1 MTYTV
6 VEGFP
11 GGVDR
16 SRPIYAAGT
25 GTLWSGINGHLTRG
39 GDFEPRKAFVKVK
52 TLPPGTFGLSKSGT
66 DLLVF
71 ATTPVIPPT
80 GVVVQ
85 SLAHPDGVAM
95 SRLLSVDLFRSK
107 AYAIAEYVDGTVHH
121 FYDGTIISDW
131 VNGVVRAGMATN
143 AGTAAHLAALIDAD
157 PAYDAVA
164 VGNII
169 TIEAAVAGTPF
180 TISAFAENVEG
191 GANDQAIALNLIT
204 VNVPG
209 VAETLATGS
218 FRITGGTLSA
228 GVNKVTSVK
237 VNGVEILSTAVDW
250 GTSNSAT
257 ASAVATQIN
266 TFSSSPE
273 YTATFNG
280 STVVISAASGS
291 GASPNGLVVA
301 VTVGGDVTVD
311 SIVNMAGG
319 VNAVSGVKQKYIA
332 TINGTFNAGDRFGIT
347 LSGKKFGAEGNPS
360 TRATVARTHQRKVY
374 AGGKLLEFSGAD
386 TPAGWNRDTYA
397 GAGFIDPA
405 SQDGDADAVTGIG
418 KYLNYLAVATEN
430 SIQVWF
436 VDVDDA
442 ANTLV
447 QFIGEIGTRSP
458 KTMRNYGTLDLFLLS
473 QSGIRSLRSRTQI
486 NLAGV
491 NDVGTPIDGVVKD
504 QLATLTDAQVRECA
518 SIVEP
523 EDGRFWLSVGNKV
536 FVFSYFPTKKVSGWT
551 WYEPGVFFTDFVVIN
566 RKVYCRAGDDIYLY
580 GGEDGNTYEECDQEC
595 RLPFYSFGKPGHT
608 KGLAG
613 MDISTTGEWDVDVF
627 VDPNDPEGA
636 RERIGLMSGVTY
648 GLENIGAV
656 TSATHFS
663 VRLKRTAAG
672 AALVSNICTYYTPGS
687 AEG

>member
-1 MTYTV
+1 VTYTV

-52 TLPPGTFGLSKSGT
+52 TLPAGTFGLSKSGT

-71 ATTPVIPPT
+71 ASTVVAPPS

-85 SLAHPDGVAM
+85 QLTHPDGVAM

-107 AYAIAEYVDGTVHH
+107 AYTIAEYSDGSVHH
-121 FYDGTIISDW
+121 FYDGAIVQDW
-131 VNGVVRAGMATN
+131 VSGVARSAMTN
-143 AGTAAHLAALIDAD
+143 NSGIAAHLAALIDAD
-157 PAYDAVA
+157 AAYVA
-164 VGNII
+164 TSVGNVI

-180 TISAFAENVEG
+180 TISSYTANVEG
-191 GANDQAIALNLIT
+191 GADDQTITMALVT
-204 VNVPG
+204 SNVPG
-209 VAETLATGS
+209 VAETVATGS
-218 FRITGGTLSA
+218 FQITGGTLSA
-228 GVNKVTSVK
+228 GVNKITSVK
-237 VNGVEILSTAVDW
+237 VNGIEILNVAVDW
-250 GTSNSAT
+250 GTSHSAT

-266 TFSSSPE
+266 AYGSTPE
-273 YTATFNG
+273 YTASFNG
-280 STVVISAASGS
+280 ATVIISAAAASGT
-291 GASPNGLVVA
+291 SPNGFTVA
-301 VTVGGDVTVD
+301 VTVGGDVTVG

-319 VNAVSGVKQKYIA
+319 VAAVSGVKQKYTA
-332 TINGTFNAGDRFGIT
+332 TISGAFNPGDRFGIT
-347 LSGKKFGAEGNPS
+347 IDAKKFGAEGNPS

-386 TPAGWNRDTYA
+386 TPAGWNRDIYA

-405 SQDGDADAVTGIG
+405 SQDSDADAVTGIG

-447 QFIGEIGTRSP
+447 QYIGEIGTRSP
-458 KTMRNYGTLDLFLLS
+458 KTMRNYGTLDLFMLS
-473 QSGIRSLRSRTQI
+473 QSGIRSIRSRAQI

-491 NDVGTPIDGVVKD
+491 NDVGTPIDSVVKA
-504 QLATLTDAQVRECA
+504 QLDALTEAQVRECA

-523 EDGRFWLSVGNKV
+523 EDGRFWLTVGDKV

-551 WYEPGVFFTDFVVIN
+551 WYEPGVFFTDFVVID
-566 RKVYCRAGDDIYLY
+566 RKVYCRAGDDIYVY
-580 GGEDGNTYEECDQEC
+580 GGMDGNTYETCDQEC

-608 KGLAG
+608 KGLVG
-613 MDISTTGEWDVDVF
+613 LDISATGEWDVDVF
-627 VDPNDPEGA
+627 VDPNDADGA

-648 GLENIGAV
+648 GLENIAAV

-663 VRLKRTAAG
+663 VRLKRTAASS
-672 AALVSNICTYYTPGS
+672 ALVSNICTYYTPGS

>member
-1 MTYTV
+1 VTYTV

-25 GTLWSGINGHLTRG
+25 GTLWAGKNGHLSRG
-39 GDFEPRKAFVKVK
+39 GDFEVRKAFVKVK
-52 TLPPGTFGLSKSGT
+52 TLPAGTFGLSRSGT

-71 ATTPVIPPT
+71 ASSAVSPPA

-85 SLAHPDGVAM
+85 QLTHPDGVAM

-107 AYAIAEYVDGTVHH
+107 AYAIAEYTDGSVHH
-121 FYDGTIISDW
+121 FYDGGIVRDW
-131 VNGVVRAGMATN
+131 INGVSR
-143 AGTAAHLAALIDAD
+143 TAMVNNDGIASHLAGLIDAD
-157 PAYDAVA
+157 PAYIATV
-164 VGNII
+164 VGNVI

-180 TISAFAENVEG
+180 TISSFTANVEG
-191 GANDQAIALNLIT
+191 GADDQAITLTPLVT
-204 VNVPG
+204 NVPG
-209 VAETLATGS
+209 VAEVRATGS
-218 FRITGGTLSA
+218 FQITGGTLSA
-228 GVNKVTSVK
+228 GVNRITSVR
-237 VNGVEILSTAVDW
+237 VNGVEILNVAVDW

-266 TFSSSPE
+266 AFNSTPE

-280 STVVISAASGS
+280 STVVISAAAGS
-291 GASPNGLVVA
+291 GVSPNGYVVA
-301 VTVGGDVTVD
+301 VTVGGDVTVG
-311 SIVNMAGG
+311 SIVAMAGG
-319 VNAVSGVKQKYIA
+319 VAAVSGVAQKHTAAIS
-332 TINGTFNAGDRFGIT
+332 GSFNPGDRFGIT
-347 LSGKKFGAEGNPS
+347 LDTKKFGAEGNPS

-386 TPAGWNRDTYA
+386 TPTGWNRDTFA

-405 SQDGDADAVTGIG
+405 SQDSDADAVTGIG

-447 QFIGEIGTRSP
+447 QYIGEIGTRAP
-458 KTMRNYGTLDLFLLS
+458 KSMRNYGTLDLFLLS
-473 QSGIRSLRSRTQI
+473 QSGIRSIRSRTQI

-491 NDVGTPIDGVVKD
+491 NDVGTPVDSVVKD
-504 QLATLTDAQVRECA
+504 QLSALTDAQVRECA

-566 RKVYCRAGDDIYLY
+566 RKVYCRAGDDIYVY
-580 GGEDGNTYEECDQEC
+580 GGESGNEYEVCDQEC
-595 RLPFYSFGKPGHT
+595 RLPFYSFNRPGHT

-613 MDISTTGEWDVDVF
+613 LDISATGEWDVDVF
-627 VDPNDPEGA
+627 VDPNDADGA
-636 RERIGLMSGVTY
+636 RERIGLMTGVTY
-648 GLENIGAV
+648 GLENIAAV

-663 VRLKRTAAG
+663 VRLKRTAAS

>member
-1 MTYTV
+1 VTYTV

-39 GDFEPRKAFVKVK
+39 GDFEVRKAFVKVK
-52 TLPPGTFGLSKSGT
+52 TLPVGTFGLSRSG
-66 DLLVF
+66 DDILVF
-71 ATTPVIPPT
+71 SSSAVIPPA

-85 SLAHPDGVAM
+85 QLTHPDGVAM

-107 AYAIAEYVDGTVHH
+107 AYAIAEYADGSVHH
-121 FYDGTIISDW
+121 FYNGAIIADW
-131 VNGVVRAGMATN
+131 INGVSRAAMVDN
-143 AGTAAHLAALIDAD
+143 AGIAAHLAQLIDAD
-157 PAYDAVA
+157 PAYEATA
-164 VGNII
+164 VGNVI
-169 TIEAAVAGTPF
+169 TIDAAVAGTPYTIESF
-180 TISAFAENVEG
+180 TANIEG
-191 GANDQAIALNLIT
+191 GADDQAIILNLVT
-204 VNVPG
+204 ANVPG

-218 FRITGGTLSA
+218 FRITGGTSNP
-228 GVNKVTSVK
+228 GVNRISSVR
-237 VNGVEILSTAVDW
+237 VNGVEILNTAVNW

-266 TFSSSPE
+266 AFNSTPE

-280 STVVISAASGS
+280 STVIISAVAGS
-291 GASPNGLVVA
+291 GATPNGLVVA
-301 VTVGGDVTVD
+301 VTAGGDVTVD
-311 SIVNMAGG
+311 SIASMTGG
-319 VNAVSGVKQKYIA
+319 VAGVSGVKQRYTA
-332 TINGTFNAGDRFGIT
+332 TITGAFNPGDRFGIT
-347 LSGKKFGAEGNPS
+347 LGGKKFGAEGNPS
-360 TRATVARTHQRKVY
+360 TRATVALTHQRKVY
-374 AGGKLLEFSGAD
+374 VGGKLLEFSGAD
-386 TPAGWNRDTYA
+386 TPAGWNRDTFA
-397 GAGFIDPA
+397 GAGFIDPG
-405 SQDGDADAVTGIG
+405 SQEADAAEVTGMG

-430 SIQVWF
+430 SVQVWF

-447 QFIGEIGTRSP
+447 QFIGEIGTRAP
-458 KTMRNYGTLDLFLLS
+458 KTMRNYGTLDLFMLA
-473 QSGIRSLRSRTQI
+473 QSGIRSIRSRTQI

-504 QLATLTDAQVRECA
+504 QLATLADSDVRECA

-566 RKVYCRAGDDIYLY
+566 RKVYCRAGNDIYLY
-580 GGEDGNTYEECDQEC
+580 GGESGNEYEVCDQEC
-595 RLPFYSFGKPGHT
+595 RLPFYSFGRPGHT
-608 KGLAG
+608 KGLVG
-613 MDISTTGEWDVDVF
+613 LDISTNGEWDVDVF
-627 VDPNDPEGA
+627 VDPNDAEGA

-648 GLENIGAV
+648 GLENIAAV

-663 VRLKRTAAG
+663 VRLKRTAAS